1 MKRMTILVSA
11 IVVTVLAMGAVAAE
25 KPAKDG
31 PAAEPSAELKVL
43 YKFVGNWR
51 GTTTIHKAKW
61 TPKEISGTSTTS
73 CVRVLGGR
81 FTMNK
86 TTTSDG
92 ETALTLTTYDAR
104 KKCYRM
110 WWFNSRGDIVESEGK
125 WDGPSKTSTWRNIA
139 RNNGVT
145 SVATARYLDDNT
157 VKWTVV
163 TKDRSGE
170 IGFSMVGNET
180 RVKQLPKLKAPPA
193 DKPAERSTEQ
203 KVLDRFIGTWR
214 SKQEVMQ
221 APEMEQKKK
230 KKKKKRTTELIYTR
244 ILGGK
249 FVQERGKGTGADKT
263 ETLTMFTYDTQP
275 KSYRLWWFSSTGQT
289 LEAAGKWD
297 AETKTITWRRVDN
310 DAPKFTMTAR
320 HRFANDNAIEW
331 DVETKDG
338 KGKVTFRLDGK
349 ATRASQPTKKKGD

>member
-1 MKRMTILVSA
+1 MKKMTILVSA

-31 PAAEPSAELKVL
+31 PAAEPSAELKLL
-43 YKFVGNWR
+43 YKFVGNWQ
-51 GTTTIHKAKW
+51 GSMIVHKTKQN
-61 TPKEISGTSTTS
+61 PNEIRSTDMLS

-86 TTTSDG
+86 TVASDG
-92 ETALTLTTYDAR
+92 RTGLHLTTYDMQR
-104 KKCYRM
+104 KCYRI
-110 WWFNSRGDIVESEGK
+110 WFFDSNGFVSEFQGK
-125 WDGPSKTSTWRNIA
+125 WDDETNIFTWRSTDKENTT
-139 RNNGVT
+139 VT
-145 SVATARYLDDNT
+145 RSWYADDNT
-157 VKWTVV
+157 AKWNSEA
-163 TKDRSGE
+163 KDPDGE
-170 IGFSMVGNET
+170 VMFRMEGKFT
-180 RVKQLPKLKAPPA
+180 RVKQLPKRKPPPA
-193 DKPAERSTEQ
+193 DKPVKRSDEQ
-203 KVLDRFIGTWR
+203 KVLDAFLGTWR
-214 SKQEVMQ
+214 SEQKVQQ
-221 APEMEQKKK
+221 APATGEWK
-230 KKKKKRTTELIYTR
+230 TTTTDLAYSR

-263 ETLTMFTYDTQP
+263 ETLVMFTYDTRG

-310 DAPKFTMTAR
+310 NAPEFTMTAR

-331 DVETKDG
+331 DVEAKDG